1 MDEPV
6 DMARGVPQSYFVD
19 EFASEGIMLEGIA
32 GPPDYVA
39 MGLPVAGER
48 HRELM
53 AGYQEMA
60 QFGLMISDDS
70 RGRVHSLAGRPIV
83 RYDLSDTDT
92 ARVRTGLEKL
102 AELFWA
108 AGAQRVLLPLAR
120 KPELRP
126 GEAIPDL
133 RPRDLKLMAFHP
145 LGTARMDARGPRH
158 GVLDAHG
165 RVHGTEGVYVCDG
178 SAVPSSLGVNPQITI
193 MTLATRLARS
203 PMSFLID
210 GPWLYA
216 NGRAIARTDHPT
228 ELAAG
233 TMAVF
238 WGVSIPLYL
247 NRRWTRPIWRACRAS
262 SGRDWMINS
271 GVLKVDADTVSARG
285 HALSAAIFATYPL
298 WLWLGLR
305 HGKR

>member
-1 MDEPV
+1 MPEV
-6 DMARGVPQSYFVD
+6 IDMARGVPQSYFID
-19 EFASEGIMLEGIA
+19 EFASDGIMLEGIA

-53 AGYQEMA
+53 GGYRNIA

-70 RGRVHSLAGRPIV
+70 RGRVRSLGGRPVV
-83 RYDLSDTDT
+83 RYDLSDTDA
-92 ARVRTGLEKL
+92 ARVQAGLERL

-108 AGAQRVLLPLAR
+108 AGATACLLPLAR
-120 KPELRP
+120 RPELRP
-126 GEAIPDL
+126 GESIPDL
-133 RPRDLKLMAFHP
+133 RPQDLKLMAFHP
-145 LGTARMDARGPRH
+145 LGSARMDARPEPRRPRRRRARARDGGRLRLRRQRGP
-158 GVLDAHG
+158 V
-165 RVHGTEGVYVCDG
+165 
-178 SAVPSSLGVNPQITI
+178 
-193 MTLATRLARS
+193 LARRQPPDHDHDPRDQIGPP

-216 NGRAIARTDHPT
+216 NGRAIARATDNPAP
-228 ELAAG
+228 LAAG

-238 WGVSIPLYL
+238 WGVSIPIYL

-271 GVLKVDADTVSARG
+271 GVLKVDADKVRPRG
-285 HALSAAIFATYPL
+285 HAISAAIFATYPL

-305 HGKR
+305 HGRR